1 MTCILSLRFKVTACG
16 LCWESLLTTSVYKA
30 CIMLLRSAS
39 ARLKDSL
46 FLIFWSLAWW
56 CLLRVWLLFKVN
68 LWGVNGC
75 TGWNQPPLKKKKIIL
90 NLITYSLE
98 KVEHIYLSNIF
109 MERILNV
116 CKHMRCWKSN
126 GPQKPHGF
134 QSSEEANSK

>member
-75 TGWNQPPLKKKKIIL
+75 TGWNQPTLKKKKNYL
-90 NLITYSLE
+90 ESYHLFLRKSWAYLLIQ
-98 KVEHIYLSNIF
+98 HIYGTHPKCLQAHEMLEIKWSTEATWLS
-109 MERILNV
+109 V
-116 CKHMRCWKSN
+116 
-126 GPQKPHGF
+126 
-134 QSSEEANSK
+134 